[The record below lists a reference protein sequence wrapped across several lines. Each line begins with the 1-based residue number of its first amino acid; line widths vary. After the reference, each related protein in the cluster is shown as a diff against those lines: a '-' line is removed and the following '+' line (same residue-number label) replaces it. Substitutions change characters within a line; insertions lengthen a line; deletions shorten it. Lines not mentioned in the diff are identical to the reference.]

1 MSKSLIQTAYTN
13 SQALAVNDTI
23 PLGSVIRRYGCNLTL
38 NGNSVLAKGEG
49 YFTITGAVTLA
60 PEAIGD
66 VSIAAFMNGVQ
77 IPGAVS
83 TGSVSTADNSVT
95 LPIVTTIRKG
105 CCCTDDSVITLGL
118 LEGASTV
125 SNVSLRVEKA

>member
-1 MSKSLIQTAYTN
+1 MSKSLIQTAYTD
-13 SQALAVNDTI
+13 SQALTVGNTL
-23 PLGSVIRRYGCNLTL
+23 PLGTVIRRFGCSLMQ
-38 NGNSVLAKGEG
+38 NGSSIMAHGDG
-49 YFTITGAVTLA
+49 YFTITGTVTLA
-60 PEAIGD
+60 PEAIGN
-66 VSIAAFMNGVQ
+66 VSVAAFENGVQ

-105 CCCTDDSVITLGL
+105 CCCTDDSVITLRL
-118 LEGASTV
+118 LEGASTI